1 MGAESAVQRR
11 GRRVHVRAPDRRDR
25 DAFLELV
32 RSSRTLHRGWMAAPN
47 TARGFAAYL
56 DRLGEDRHAG
66 FVLVRNED
74 DALLGV
80 VNLNEIVRGVF
91 HSAYLGY
98 WIGGSFARQ
107 GYMIEGLSLVLSLAF
122 GPLRLHRVEAN
133 IQPANA
139 ASIALV
145 KRLGFRREGRSRRYL
160 KIGGRW
166 RDHDRFALLAEDWRG
181 RRKR

>member
-1 MGAESAVQRR
+1 MQRR
-11 GRRVHVRAPDRRDR
+11 GRRVHVRAPDGRDR
-25 DAFLELV
+25 DAFLDLV
-32 RSSRTLHRGWMAAPN
+32 HRSRRLHHGWMAAPD
-47 TARGFAAYL
+47 TARGFSAYL
-56 DRLGEDRHAG
+56 DRLSEDRHAG
-66 FVLVRNED
+66 FLLLRNED
-74 DALLGV
+74 EALLGL

-98 WIGGSFARQ
+98 WIGGPFARQ
-107 GYMIEGLSLVLSLAF
+107 GYMAEGLSLVLSLAF

-133 IQPANA
+133 VQPANA

-166 RDHDRFALLAEDWRG
+166 RDHDRFALLAEDWRE